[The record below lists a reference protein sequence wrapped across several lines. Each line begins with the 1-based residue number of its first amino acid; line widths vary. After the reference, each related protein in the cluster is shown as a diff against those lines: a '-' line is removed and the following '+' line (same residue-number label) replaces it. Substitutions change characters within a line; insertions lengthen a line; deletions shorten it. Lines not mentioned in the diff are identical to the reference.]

1 MFGDRA
7 VLDGLR
13 LDIARGEFVALLGA
27 SGSGRTTLLRILGAL
42 DAADAGEV
50 LVPEARTVV
59 FQEPRL
65 VPSKKVLANVTVA
78 LPRDRAGHGLR
89 ALAEVGLERHADAWP
104 GTLSGGEA
112 QRVALARAL
121 VREPE
126 LLLLDEPFAA
136 LDALT
141 RLRMQDLVGELC
153 RKHRPAVL
161 LVTHD
166 VDEAVR
172 LADRVDRLLAD
183 PPDRQGARRR
193 RALLRRGHHR
203 RPQHRRQRGTAA
215 HRSHRR
221 LGGPGRP
228 ARRTGGL
235 RTLVRTGD
243 IITDRSVF
251 FARRD
256 LAESR
261 PEVIEALTRALR
273 RADDWAA
280 ANPRRAAEIAAA
292 DLGGSADDWETAL
305 RALPWKIEPVTDA
318 FIAEQQ
324 EAADIFHRTGFID
337 RPVTVAHALAGAGA
351 DKAA

>member
-1 MFGDRA
+1 MTTDPNPRTAVRVRGLRRVFGDRA
-7 VLDGLR
+7 VLDDLR

-27 SGSGRTTLLRILGAL
+27 SGSGKTTLLRILGAL
-42 DAADAGEV
+42 DAADGGEV
-50 LVPEARTVV
+50 LVPRARTVV

-166 VDEAVR
+166 VDEAIR
-172 LADRVDRLLAD
+172 LADRVAVLRGGRLVTDEPVAVDRPRD
-183 PPDRQGARRR
+183 PGD
-193 RALLRRGHHR
+193 
-203 RPQHRRQRGTAA
+203 
-215 HRSHRR
+215 
-221 LGGPGRP
+221 P
-228 ARRTGGL
+228 A
-235 RTLVRTGD
+235 
-243 IITDRSVF
+243 
-251 FARRD
+251 FA
-256 LAESR
+256 
-261 PEVIEALTRALR
+261 ALR
-273 RADDWAA
+273 R
-280 ANPRRAAEIAAA
+280 RLLE
-292 DLGGSADDWETAL
+292 DLGVGSAPPPGTA
-305 RALPWKIEPVTDA
+305 PNPV
-318 FIAEQQ
+318 
-324 EAADIFHRTGFID
+324 EAPERTEVGVI
-337 RPVTVAHALAGAGA
+337 
-351 DKAA
+351 